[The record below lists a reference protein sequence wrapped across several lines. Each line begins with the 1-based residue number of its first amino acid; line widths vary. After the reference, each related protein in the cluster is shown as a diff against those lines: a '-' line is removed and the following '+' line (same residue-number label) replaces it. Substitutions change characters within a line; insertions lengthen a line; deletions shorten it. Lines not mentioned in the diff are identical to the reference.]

1 MANAAAARTR
11 PRLPEPL
18 NGADP
23 QIIVG
28 AAQTLTGAAREA
40 YALQYKTW
48 QEEMWELTRSIGEFG
63 SVMDWFSSGIS
74 RMHLTAAV
82 QKPGI
87 REPELIDEGPAAEIV
102 DDLVLSARGGET
114 QFMYKWG
121 RHLGVAGVGY
131 FFGEDT
137 DDEDTPRVFEVKSA
151 DQIRR
156 NPKPY
161 RDPRTGQIVVDVLGR
176 KLISQFEVQT
186 APDRWRQIAPS
197 SLLSR
202 IYRPDDQ
209 LDFNVTSW
217 SRPALTTLREI
228 DLYNRHIIATLLS
241 RLVFNGFLLIPAEVT
256 FPANP
261 QFKDA
266 PDPFIAELIA
276 IASRG
281 IKDPG
286 SPASAIPVPLR
297 VPAAFID
304 KFVHMIIATGID
316 PKVIE
321 ARSAALANLS
331 KQLPAPPEAMQGKS
345 DLNQW
350 NAYVDSEDNVKFY
363 FGPTI
368 EILVGGLTEK
378 YLWPMLKAGGHSI
391 RADGGRSVV
400 WYDASDLIAKPDN
413 SANAID
419 ARSRMVIDDEAY
431 RKIIGLDDAATPT
444 DAELRKM
451 LLVQSAAS
459 GLPLSDAYFI
469 LYPDDK
475 PPPPEPGEIL
485 PDGRVAGAIP
495 AAGPAGAPAAG
506 SAAGGPRAGQAPRPG
521 ATAGATTTRRS
532 APNGAARGTETG

>member
-11 PRLPEPL
+11 PRLPAPL
-18 NGADP
+18 DQVDP
-23 QIIVG
+23 RILVG
-28 AAQTLTGAAREA
+28 AAQTLTGAAREQ

-48 QEEMWELTRSIGEFG
+48 QEELWEYTRSIGEFG

-74 RMHLTAAV
+74 RMHLTAAT

-87 REPELIDEGPAAEIV
+87 REPELTTDGPAARLV

-114 QFMYKWG
+114 QFMHKWG

-131 FFGEDT
+131 FLGEDT
-137 DDEDTPRVFEVKSA
+137 DDADTPRVFEVKSA
-151 DQIRR
+151 SQIRR
-156 NPKPY
+156 SVKPF
-161 RDPRTGQIVVDVLGR
+161 RDPGSGRIVRGPDNKPVTSG
-176 KLISQFEVQT
+176 FEVRV
-186 APDRWRQIAPS
+186 APDRWRQLAPS
-197 SLLSR
+197 SLVSR
-202 IYRPDDQ
+202 IYRPDDE
-209 LDFNVTSW
+209 LDYDVTSW

-228 DLYNRHIIATLLS
+228 DLYNRHIVATLLS
-241 RLVFNGFLLIPAEVT
+241 RLVFNGFLFIPSEVT
-256 FPANP
+256 FPVNP

-276 IASRG
+276 LASRG

-297 VPAAFID
+297 VPAQFIESF
-304 KFVHMIIATGID
+304 KHLIIANSVD

-321 ARSAALANLS
+321 ARSAALANLA

-350 NAYVDSEDNVKFY
+350 NAYVDSEDNVKYY

-378 YLWPMLKAGGHSI
+378 YLWPMLKAAGRSI
-391 RADGGRSVV
+391 RDGGGRSVV
-400 WYDASDLIAKPDN
+400 WYDASDLVAKPDN

-419 ARSRMVIDDEAY
+419 ARDRMTIDDEAY
-431 RKIIGLDDAATPT
+431 RKIVGLDDASAPT
-444 DAELRKM
+444 DEELRRM
-451 LLVQSAAS
+451 LLTQAAAS

-469 LYPDDK
+469 LYPKDK
-475 PPPPEPGEIL
+475 PPAPEPGEIL
-485 PDGRVAGAIP
+485 PDGTVAGAP
-495 AAGPAGAPAAG
+495 LAAGPAAGASAAG
-506 SAAGGPRAGQAPRPG
+506 SPAPAGARNGQEPRRGP
-521 ATAGATTTRRS
+521 TAGAGTRQA
-532 APNGAARGTETG
+532 APNGAARGT